1 MSQYIPKE
9 PLVAE
14 IDRRLGELYK
24 LLPDAS
30 KAENEIITIS
40 KACNIGKHAALE
52 SFKDYVDT
60 LEVKEVNL
68 EKSISDWLLEGLPND
83 DELIDHIKETAK
95 HFFELGMCA
104 ANPLTVKDIKKI
116 YHLVNEVSDDLGVR
130 AMYVN
135 IYQEALKRFKANKGE

>member
-1 MSQYIPKE
+1 MTQYILKDA
-9 PLVAE
+9 LIAE

-68 EKSISDWLLEGLPND
+68 EKSISDWLFEGLPND
-83 DELIDHIKETAK
+83 DELIDYIKETAK
-95 HFFELGMCA
+95 HFFELG
-104 ANPLTVKDIKKI
+104 IKAQK
-116 YHLVNEVSDDLGVR
+116 YKEE
-130 AMYVN
+130 
-135 IYQEALKRFKANKGE
+135 QLKSQKGEEA